1 MIYTIIAE
9 GRSGSQNL
17 LNWLSVALPNF
28 EPIHEPFNPA
38 ETRYTQDISGNDLSW
53 ISPNKN
59 YVIKELWHT
68 DRNFTPLI
76 EKSDKIICL
85 HRENWFE
92 QVSSLLYAFKT
103 NKWHSKYTVER
114 LRETISEGEILDY
127 YENIQKDV
135 KEKFQNFIKERGLMS
150 ITYEDLYLGQ
160 GIYDIKDHFNIET
173 DHIFPFSGRYL
184 TKDNPLI

>member
-85 HRENWFE
+85 YRENWFE

-103 NKWHSKYTVER
+103 RDKVA
-114 LRETISEGEILDY
+114 
-127 YENIQKDV
+127 
-135 KEKFQNFIKERGLMS
+135 
-150 ITYEDLYLGQ
+150 
-160 GIYDIKDHFNIET
+160 
-173 DHIFPFSGRYL
+173 
-184 TKDNPLI
+184 

>member
-17 LNWLSVALPNF
+17 LNWFSTALPQF
-28 EPIHEPFNPA
+28 ETIHEPFNSD

-53 ISPNKN
+53 IQPNRN

-68 DRNFTPLI
+68 DRNFVPLI

-85 HRENWFE
+85 YRENWFE

-103 NKWHSKYTVER
+103 NKWHSKYTVEK

-127 YENIQKDV
+127 YETIHKGV
-135 KEKFQNFIKERGLMS
+135 KEKFQEFIKENGLLS
-150 ITYEDLYLGQ
+150 ITYEDLYYGQ
-160 GIYDIKDHFNIET
+160 GIYDIKEHFKIDSGNN
-173 DHIFPFSGRYL
+173 FPFSGRYL

>member
-17 LNWLSVALPNF
+17 LNWLSTALPNF
-28 EPIHEPFNPA
+28 ESIHEPFNPN

-53 ISPNKN
+53 IVPNRN
-59 YVIKELWHT
+59 YIIKELWHT
-68 DRNFTPLI
+68 DRNFVPLI

-85 HRENWFE
+85 YRENWFE

-103 NKWHSKYTVER
+103 NKWHSKYTVEK
-114 LRETISEGEILDY
+114 LRDTISEGEILDY

-135 KEKFQNFIKERGLMS
+135 KEKFQKFIQERGIKS
-150 ITYEDLYLGQ
+150 VSYEDLYQGQ
-160 GIYDIKDHFNIET
+160 GIYDVKGHFGIET
-173 DHIFPFSGRYL
+173 DHNFPFSGRYL

>member
-53 ISPNKN
+53 ILPNKN

-68 DRNFTPLI
+68 DRNFTQKKARFLVYRQ
-76 EKSDKIICL
+76 KSKL
-85 HRENWFE
+85 
-92 QVSSLLYAFKT
+92 
-103 NKWHSKYTVER
+103 VE
-114 LRETISEGEILDY
+114 
-127 YENIQKDV
+127 
-135 KEKFQNFIKERGLMS
+135 
-150 ITYEDLYLGQ
+150 
-160 GIYDIKDHFNIET
+160 
-173 DHIFPFSGRYL
+173 
-184 TKDNPLI
+184 